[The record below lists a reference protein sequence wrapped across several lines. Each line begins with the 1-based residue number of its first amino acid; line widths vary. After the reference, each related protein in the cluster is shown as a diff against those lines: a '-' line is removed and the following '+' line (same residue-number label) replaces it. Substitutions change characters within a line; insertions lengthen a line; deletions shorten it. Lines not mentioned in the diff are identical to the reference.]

1 MRPIIKHD
9 IAIYA
14 PDVHL
19 DMKAAKE
26 ICQVLISNSAT
37 IRSLALKAVYFSFEN
52 VREFDEGATILIAR
66 ALLAMQNK
74 VSVAVAFVDY
84 NDEQFPKLKALF
96 PNKSLPLFRT
106 ENMANLLLGLKTL
119 PLNQTIVYYD
129 KDNMMQTLISQELSS
144 KGYQVICI
152 NTSSEFIAKRRQL
165 LDKAIYLYDIYFD
178 ITSNFIPVTI
188 ANGIV
193 TYTLYKKVDKNITL
207 FFNIQAHNSRLREGY
222 KVFIFDASETKEFNL
237 AVLDFIMSL
246 ALNNARFESCIAIC
260 GLNTNLD
267 SDKQNL
273 CARSHILF
281 FNSIEECK
289 KNPKIQALAKSHQ
302 TTEQKREGLTKQLVA
317 QLPVFIN
324 AAIETLSSL
333 TGGSAKRTDYK
344 VTQYNKTSQTDIMG
358 AMIEFEGD
366 VNGLVALCFSKAIVK
381 EASMMLLGEE
391 SQSDEELLDVICEF
405 TNIIAGRSK
414 AVLSEHNVSIGI
426 SLPNA
431 YKSED
436 EIASTLS
443 GKQGVQVN
451 LLLNDKPLVLFLAH

>member
-14 PDVHL
+14 PDVRL
-19 DMKAAKE
+19 DTKAAKE

-37 IRSLALKAVYFSFEN
+37 IRSLSLKAVYFSFEN
-52 VREFDEGATILIAR
+52 VKEFDEGATILIAK

-106 ENMANLLLGLKTL
+106 ESMANLLLGLKAP

-129 KDNMMQTLISQELSS
+129 KDNMVQTLISQELSA
-144 KGYQVICI
+144 KGYEVVCI
-152 NTSSEFIAKRRQL
+152 STSNEFIAKRRQL

-178 ITSNFIPVTI
+178 ITNNFIPITI

-193 TYTLYKKVDKNITL
+193 TYTLYKKVDKNIAL

-222 KVFIFDASETKEFNL
+222 KVFIFDASETKEFNP

-246 ALNNARFESCIAIC
+246 ALNNTRFESCIAIC
-260 GLNTNLD
+260 GLKIHLD
-267 SDKQNL
+267 NDKQNL

-289 KNPKIQALAKSHQ
+289 KNPKIQELAKSHQ
-302 TTEQKREGLTKQLVA
+302 ITDQKRKGLTKQLVA

-344 VTQYNKTSQTDIMG
+344 VTQYNKTSQADIMG
-358 AMIEFEGD
+358 AMIRFEGD
-366 VNGLVALCFSKAIVK
+366 MNGLVALCFSKSIVK
-381 EASMMLLGEE
+381 EASTMLLGEE

-414 AVLSEHNVSIGI
+414 AVLSEHNLSIGI
-426 SLPNA
+426 SLPEA
-431 YKSED
+431 YKSEN
-436 EIASTLS
+436 EIATTLS
-443 GKQGVQVN
+443 GKQGVQIN
-451 LLLNDKPLVLFLAH
+451 LLFNDKPLVLFLAH